1 MKSARNSHPP
11 STINHHPSSLSSV
24 ELVSTGSEL
33 LSGRTV
39 NTHAQTLADKIR
51 PFGLR
56 LTRDT
61 TVGDDLAAIADCV
74 RGALARVDIVFVS
87 GGLGG
92 TSDDLTRD
100 ALIQIVGGQLV
111 QYPEALAALEKRYA
125 AMGRPVTDIAR
136 RQTLILDRGEG
147 LLNPVGLA
155 PGMAIQIP
163 VTLVG
168 GVSNPAGEN
177 ILLRGVGNPAHKAG
191 TARKTIFVLPGPPR
205 EFTGVLESG
214 VFPRLGK
221 MGLPVFQ
228 ALENLLECTGLG
240 ETEIAERLEKIGLPT
255 PEIEVGYCAAMGQI
269 EVRLAT
275 SPAHAKLLEE
285 KTAAAHA
292 ALGAAVYAES
302 RISLEEAVG
311 RLLAVQRKTL
321 ATAESCTGGLIGHRL
336 TQIAGSSAY
345 FLGGVIAYSN
355 ESKVRD
361 LGVSGALI
369 EKHGAVSE
377 EVARA
382 MAEGV
387 RARFGADFGLA
398 VTGIAGPEGG
408 SAAKPVGTVWFA
420 LADANGTLAKHR
432 CFPTIRENVKLWS
445 SQQALDLL
453 RRRLQGV

>member
-1 MKSARNSHPP
+1 
-11 STINHHPSSLSSV
+11 
-24 ELVSTGSEL
+24 
-33 LSGRTV
+33 
-39 NTHAQTLADKIR
+39 
-51 PFGLR
+51 
-56 LTRDT
+56 
-61 TVGDDLAAIADCV
+61 
-74 RGALARVDIVFVS
+74 
-87 GGLGG
+87 
-92 TSDDLTRD
+92 
-100 ALIQIVGGQLV
+100 
-111 QYPEALAALEKRYA
+111 
-125 AMGRPVTDIAR
+125 
-136 RQTLILDRGEG
+136 
-147 LLNPVGLA
+147 
-155 PGMAIQIP
+155 
-163 VTLVG
+163 
-168 GVSNPAGEN
+168 
-177 ILLRGVGNPAHKAG
+177 
-191 TARKTIFVLPGPPR
+191 
-205 EFTGVLESG
+205 
-214 VFPRLGK
+214 
-221 MGLPVFQ
+221 
-228 ALENLLECTGLG
+228 
-240 ETEIAERLEKIGLPT
+240 
-255 PEIEVGYCAAMGQI
+255 
-269 EVRLAT
+269 
-275 SPAHAKLLEE
+275 
-285 KTAAAHA
+285 
-292 ALGAAVYAES
+292 
-302 RISLEEAVG
+302 LEEAVG

>member
-1 MKSARNSHPP
+1 
-11 STINHHPSSLSSV
+11 V

-39 NTHAQTLADKIR
+39 NTHAQTLADKLR

-74 RGALARVDIVFVS
+74 RGALARVDVVFVS

-92 TSDDLTRD
+92 TSDDLTRE
-100 ALIQIVGGQLV
+100 ALVQIVGGQLV
-111 QYPEALAALEKRYA
+111 QFPEALAALEKRYA
-125 AMGRPVTDIAR
+125 AMGRPVTDVAR
-136 RQTLILDRGEG
+136 RQTLILDCGEG

-155 PGMAIQIP
+155 PGMAIPHGQ
-163 VTLVG
+163 
-168 GVSNPAGEN
+168 
-177 ILLRGVGNPAHKAG
+177 KM
-191 TARKTIFVLPGPPR
+191 IFVLPGPPR

-269 EVRLAT
+269 EVRLAAA
-275 SPAHAKLLEE
+275 PAHAALLEE

-345 FLGGVIAYSN
+345 FFGGVIAYSN
-355 ESKVRD
+355 ESKIRD
-361 LGVSGALI
+361 LGVSSALI

>member
-1 MKSARNSHPP
+1 M
-11 STINHHPSSLSSV
+11 

-39 NTHAQTLADKIR
+39 NTHAQTLADKLR

-74 RGALARVDIVFVS
+74 RGALARVDVVFVS

-92 TSDDLTRD
+92 TSDDVTRD
-100 ALIQIVGGQLV
+100 ALVQIVGGQLV
-111 QYPEALAALEKRYA
+111 QFPEALAALEKRYA
-125 AMGRPVTDIAR
+125 AMGRPVTDVAR
-136 RQTLILDRGEG
+136 RQTLILDCGEG

-155 PGMAIQIP
+155 PGMAIPHGQ
-163 VTLVG
+163 
-168 GVSNPAGEN
+168 
-177 ILLRGVGNPAHKAG
+177 KM
-191 TARKTIFVLPGPPR
+191 IFVLPGPPR

-269 EVRLAT
+269 EVRLAAA
-275 SPAHAKLLEE
+275 PAHAALLEE

-345 FLGGVIAYSN
+345 FFGGVIAYSN
-355 ESKVRD
+355 ESKIRD
-361 LGVSGALI
+361 LGVSSALI

-398 VTGIAGPEGG
+398 VTGIAGPDGG

>member
-1 MKSARNSHPP
+1 MKSD
-11 STINHHPSSLSSV
+11 V

-74 RGALARVDIVFVS
+74 RSALARVDIVFVS

-100 ALIQIVGGQLV
+100 ALIQIVGGGLV
-111 QYPEALAALEKRYA
+111 QYPAALAALERRYA
-125 AMGRPVTDIAR
+125 AMGRPVTDVAR

-155 PGMAIQIP
+155 PGMAIELSAA
-163 VTLVG
+163 LVG
-168 GVSNPAGEN
+168 GVSNPA
-177 ILLRGVGNPAHKAG
+177 K
-191 TARKTIFVLPGPPR
+191 KMIFVLPGPPR
-205 EFTGVLESG
+205 EFVGVLEKEI
-214 VFPRLGK
+214 FPRLGK

-269 EVRLAT
+269 EVRLTVA
-275 SPAHAKLLEE
+275 PEHAALLAE
-285 KTAAAHA
+285 KTPAARA

-302 RISLEEAVG
+302 RIGLEEAVG
-311 RLLAVQRKTL
+311 RLLAVQKKTL

-336 TQIAGSSAY
+336 TQIPGSSAY
-345 FLGGVIAYSN
+345 FLGGVIAYAN
-355 ESKVRD
+355 ASKVRD
-361 LGVSGALI
+361 LAVPQALI

-398 VTGIAGPEGG
+398 TTGIAGPEGG

-420 LADANGTLAKHR
+420 LAAAAGTSAKHR
-432 CFPTIRENVKLWS
+432 CFPTTRENVKLWS
-445 SQQALDLL
+445 SQLALDLL